1 MSQSAAPRART
12 CVHMLPCFAVMA
24 ASQLFVYYITRLVL
38 PHLTLHIL
46 TGPLD
51 ARIPF
56 SPPWVTVY
64 CLCFPFWLAIGLW
77 VASREKPR
85 AYRACASYVL
95 AMLLSGAVFLL
106 WPGTMARPEPAG
118 TDIFAAWVRLIYALD
133 SPTNLCPSLHVLVT
147 YFCFRCIAADKAPP
161 RWCKGVVLVFFM
173 LVCCSVLFVKQHA
186 LIDVPAGIAVGELA
200 LQGGRVFR
208 LERIGFAIE
217 KRFRKEGST

>member
-1 MSQSAAPRART
+1 MSHSAAPRART

-64 CLCFPFWLAIGLW
+64 CLCFPFWLA
-77 VASREKPR
+77 
-85 AYRACASYVL
+85 
-95 AMLLSGAVFLL
+95 MLLSGTVFLL

-161 RWCKGVVLVFFM
+161 RWCKGVVLVFFL

-186 LIDVPAGIAVGELA
+186 LIDVPAGIAAGELA
-200 LQGGRVFR
+200 LQCGRVFR